1 MKNIIMIGFIAGIF
15 ALSFVY
21 LGSGENAV
29 VAPSAKALVKSDGLI
44 ERGRQVAIESDCVAC
59 HTTPNGASFAGGVHF
74 ASPFGDI
81 YSTNITPDPTY
92 GIGGYNREDFYRAVK
107 YGYSKNVGNLYPA
120 MPYTSYRKLNDADMD
135 ALWVYFQSVKPVATP
150 NINNDLIFPANIR
163 FGLGGW
169 NQLFF
174 DDSDF
179 SPNPNKSVQWNQGK
193 YFVEAAGH
201 CGECHTPRNFAFA
214 MEPEKAL
221 EGAILEGWNAM
232 NITSGELKRQGWTVE
247 ELNQFL
253 KHGESKL
260 GITFDS
266 MFMVVNHSLSHM
278 TQDDF
283 NAISAYLLDL
293 DEVKTPQSINS
304 TFVAMNAPRYLNDD
318 EKSLPGF
325 ETYVNYCAG
334 CHGIDGLGKP
344 NAVVALSNNSTFS
357 ADSPYNAVA
366 VILRGL
372 PSKQQSLT
380 KGSVAMSNF
389 DKQVTDAEIAQLVNF
404 ARVTW
409 GSQTDSNVDAAMVK
423 AIRKQL
429 EKEGYLS
436 QNANGHT
443 QATTSH

>member
-15 ALSFVY
+15 ALTFVY
-21 LGSGENAV
+21 LGSGKNAV
-29 VAPSAKALVKSDGLI
+29 INPLSSELVSNDALI
-44 ERGRQVAIESDCVAC
+44 ERGRQVAIEGDCVAC
-59 HTTPNGASFAGGVHF
+59 HTAPNGPSFAGGVHF

-92 GIGGYNREDFYRAVK
+92 GIGGYSREDFYRAVK

-120 MPYTSYRKLNDADMD
+120 MPYTSYRKLNDTDMD
-135 ALWVYFQSVKPVATP
+135 ALWAYFQSVKPVATP

-174 DDSDF
+174 DDNDF
-179 SPNPNKSVQWNQGK
+179 IPDPNKSEQWNRGK

-214 MEPEKAL
+214 MQPEKAL

-232 NITSGELKRQGWTVE
+232 NITPGELKRQGWTVE

-253 KHGESKL
+253 KQGESKL

-293 DEVKTPQSINS
+293 DKVNSPTSIKS
-304 TFVAMNAPRYLNDD
+304 SSIQEAPRYLTDS
-318 EKSLPGF
+318 EKALPGYD
-325 ETYVNYCAG
+325 TYVNYCAG

-344 NAVVALSNNSTFS
+344 NAVVSLNNNSTFS
-357 ADSPYNAVA
+357 AHSPFNAIA

-389 DKQVTDAEIAQLVNF
+389 NNQVSDKQVAELVNF
-404 ARVTW
+404 ARAAW
-409 GSQTDSNVDAAMVK
+409 GNQAEAVVDTKMVK
-423 AIRKQL
+423 DIRQQL

-436 QNANGHT
+436 PDSQGHM
-443 QATTSH
+443 QQDKH

>member
-1 MKNIIMIGFIAGIF
+1 MKNIIMIGFVAGIF
-15 ALSFVY
+15 ALTFVY
-21 LGSGENAV
+21 LGSGKNAEITPLSSEWV
-29 VAPSAKALVKSDGLI
+29 SNDAQI
-44 ERGRQVAIESDCVAC
+44 ERGRQVAIEGDCVAC
-59 HTTPNGASFAGGVHF
+59 HTAPNGAPFAGGVHF

-81 YSTNITPDPTY
+81 YSTNITPDTTY
-92 GIGGYNREDFYRAVK
+92 GIGGYSREDFYRAVK

-120 MPYTSYRKLNDADMD
+120 MPYTSYRKLNNNDMD
-135 ALWVYFQSVKPVATP
+135 ALWAYFQSVKPISEP
-150 NINNDLIFPANIR
+150 NIDNDLIFPANIR

-179 SPNPNKSVQWNQGK
+179 SADPHKSDQWNQGK

-214 MEPEKAL
+214 MNPDQAL
-221 EGAILEGWNAM
+221 EGAVLEGWNAM
-232 NITSGELKRQGWTVE
+232 NITSGELTKQGWTVE

-253 KHGESKL
+253 KQGESKM

-293 DEVKTPQSINS
+293 DEVSTPETAAKNQADN
-304 TFVAMNAPRYLNDD
+304 NERHYLTES
-318 EKSLPGF
+318 EKSLAGYD
-325 ETYVNYCAG
+325 TYVNFCAG
-334 CHGIDGLGKP
+334 CHGVDGLGKP
-344 NAVVALSNNSTFS
+344 NAVVALNHNSTFS
-357 ADSPYNAVA
+357 ANSPYNAVA

-389 DKQVTDAEIAQLVNF
+389 NMQVSDAQVAELVNF
-404 ARVTW
+404 ARAAW
-409 GSQTDSNVDAAMVK
+409 GNQPDSNVDATMVNT
-423 AIRKQL
+423 IRKQL

-436 QNANGHT
+436 QNASGHMQEKT
-443 QATTSH
+443 NH